1 MQMEELA
8 VSVRSKRVE
17 QPLASSVCTVTI
29 GEEGGC
35 GSVRENTVY
44 ISVSE
49 KQQRG

>member
-1 MQMEELA
+1 MEQLA
-8 VSVRSKRVE
+8 VSMMSKRVE
-17 QPLASSVCTVTI
+17 QPLASSVRTVTI

-35 GSVRENTVY
+35 ASVWENTVY